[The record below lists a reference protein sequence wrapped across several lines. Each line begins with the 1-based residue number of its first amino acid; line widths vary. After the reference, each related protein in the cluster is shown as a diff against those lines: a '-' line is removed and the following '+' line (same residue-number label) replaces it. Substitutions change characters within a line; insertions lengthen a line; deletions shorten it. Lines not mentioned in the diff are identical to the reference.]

1 MSGLC
6 QVLAEVSL
14 DESFPVSG
22 LCQVLAEVS
31 LDESRS
37 L

>member
-6 QVLAEVSL
+6 QVVIDVSL

-22 LCQVLAEVS
+22 LCEVLVEVS
-31 LDESRS
+31 LDESRF

>member
-6 QVLAEVSL
+6 QVVIDVSL

-22 LCQVLAEVS
+22 LCQVLVEVS
-31 LDESRS
+31 LDESRF